1 MDNQHPPLVIIA
13 GRSGSGKTSLLER
26 LIPEFKKR
34 GLRVGT
40 IKHHHGDFDIDHPG
54 KDSWRHKKAG
64 AEKTVVSSP
73 TRIGLV
79 MDVDHDYKPDELIPF
94 LNEMDIIL
102 VEGYKEEDLPK
113 VEIFRPEIH
122 DTPLCLE
129 DGNLIIMMTDSHL
142 EIGVPIFALD
152 DIKGVADLLIRHFKL
167 LDNVK
172 IQGSKGSSEINT

>member
-34 GLRVGT
+34 GFRVGT
-40 IKHHHGDFDIDHPG
+40 IKHHPGDFDIDHPG

-64 AEKTVVSSP
+64 AEKTVISSP

-79 MDVDHDYKPDELIPF
+79 MDVDHDYRPDELIPF

-113 VEIFRPEIH
+113 VEIFRPELH
-122 DTPLCLE
+122 DSPLFLK
-129 DGNLIIMMTDSHL
+129 DPGLIAVMTNSRL
-142 EIGVPIFALD
+142 ATGVPVLGLD
-152 DIKGVADLLIRHFKL
+152 DVTGLADLLVRYFELK
-167 LDNVK
+167 
-172 IQGSKGSSEINT
+172 

>member
-122 DTPLCLE
+122 DTPLFLK
-129 DGNLIIMMTDSHL
+129 DPGLIAVMTNSRL
-142 EIGVPIFALD
+142 ATGVPVLGLD
-152 DIKGVADLLIRHFKL
+152 DVTGLADLLVRYFELK
-167 LDNVK
+167 
-172 IQGSKGSSEINT
+172 

>member
-64 AEKTVVSSP
+64 AEKTVISSP

-79 MDVDHDYKPDELIPF
+79 MDVDHDYRPDELIPF

-113 VEIFRPEIH
+113 VEIFRPELH
-122 DTPLCLE
+122 DSPLFLKDPGLIAVMTNSSLE
-129 DGNLIIMMTDSHL
+129 T
-142 EIGVPIFALD
+142 GVPVLGLD
-152 DIKGVADLLIRHFKL
+152 DVTGLADLLVRHFELK
-167 LDNVK
+167 
-172 IQGSKGSSEINT
+172 

>member
-1 MDNQHPPLVIIA
+1 MDNQYPPLVIIA

-64 AEKTVVSSP
+64 AEKTVISSP

-79 MDVDHDYKPDELIPF
+79 MDVDHDYRPDELIPF

-102 VEGYKEEDLPK
+102 VEGYKEEALPK
-113 VEIFRPEIH
+113 VEIFRPELH
-122 DTPLCLE
+122 DSPLFLK
-129 DGNLIIMMTDSHL
+129 DPGLIAVMTDSTL
-142 EIGVPIFALD
+142 ETGVPVLGLD
-152 DIKGVADLLIRHFKL
+152 DAAGLADLLVRYFELK
-167 LDNVK
+167 
-172 IQGSKGSSEINT
+172 